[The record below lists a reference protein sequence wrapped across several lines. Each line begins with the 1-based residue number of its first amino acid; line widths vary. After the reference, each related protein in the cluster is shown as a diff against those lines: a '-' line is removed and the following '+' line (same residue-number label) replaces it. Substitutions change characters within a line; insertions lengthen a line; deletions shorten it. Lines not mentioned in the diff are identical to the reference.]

1 VSLTTAVRRGF
12 PCAAALALAACSA
25 NAAGGGGVPARAASA
40 RSQAPAPPATP
51 RIRHVVVLVQENR
64 SFDNLFQGYPGA
76 DTSPTGKTSK
86 GKTVKLKPVSLAAN
100 YDILHES
107 AEYFQ
112 ACDGTGSIP
121 GTNCRMDGFDLE
133 TATGMKLPPD
143 PQYAYVPHSE
153 TKLYFE
159 MARRYVLAD
168 RMFTSHID
176 ASFVSHQY
184 IIAGQAQSAVD
195 LPSGNWGCG
204 NGPTDQ
210 VGTIE
215 QNRTYGSSVE
225 PCFDSQT
232 IGDELDAKLL
242 PWRFY
247 ANTQTDLWS
256 GYQAISHV
264 RNGPDWQNVIAPSA
278 QFITDVGNGQLS
290 AVTWITPSCANSDH
304 PNCLSKTGP
313 QWIASVVDAV
323 GKSPFWDS
331 TAIFVM
337 WDEWGGWYD
346 HVPPPYEDYDG
357 LGFRVP
363 LLVISPYAKQNYVS
377 HVQYEHGSILRFIED
392 TFGLARLAA
401 SDQRATSPAADC
413 FDFAAPPR
421 AFVPF

>member
-1 VSLTTAVRRGF
+1 MRPRRLRRRGF
-12 PCAAALALAACSA
+12 ATSSCSC
-25 NAAGGGGVPARAASA
+25 R
-40 RSQAPAPPATP
+40 R
-51 RIRHVVVLVQENR
+51 NR

-86 GKTVKLKPVSLAAN
+86 GTTVKLKPVSLAAN

-184 IIAGQAQSAVD
+184 IIAGQAQGAVD

-242 PWRFY
+242 PVALLRER
-247 ANTQTDLWS
+247 ADRSLVGISSDLARA
-256 GYQAISHV
+256 QRA
-264 RNGPDWQNVIAPSA
+264 DWQNVIARSRRSSSPTSATGNSPPSPGSRRRA
-278 QFITDVGNGQLS
+278 R
-290 AVTWITPSCANSDH
+290 TPTT
-304 PNCLSKTGP
+304 P
-313 QWIASVVDAV
+313 IA
-323 GKSPFWDS
+323 
-331 TAIFVM
+331 
-337 WDEWGGWYD
+337 
-346 HVPPPYEDYDG
+346 
-357 LGFRVP
+357 
-363 LLVISPYAKQNYVS
+363 
-377 HVQYEHGSILRFIED
+377 
-392 TFGLARLAA
+392 
-401 SDQRATSPAADC
+401 
-413 FDFAAPPR
+413 
-421 AFVPF
+421 